1 MKMGVRAVICVAVIV
16 WMAIPGIGAESEG
29 DLVPSLGFNSG
40 TIEYIDGVLVC
51 NPRMPGGA
59 NDPASGSSL
68 PYVNIDP
75 TSGGSTYSAPAVIP
89 EPATLTLLALGGLT
103 VLRRRRRRS

>member
-1 MKMGVRAVICVAVIV
+1 
-16 WMAIPGIGAESEG
+16 MAIPGIARAESDA

-51 NPRMPGGA
+51 NPRMPSGST
-59 NDPASGSSL
+59 NPASGSSL
-68 PYVNIDP
+68 PYENIDP
-75 TSGGSTYSAPAVIP
+75 TFTGGTGISPVVVP

-103 VLRRRRRRS
+103 VLRRRRKQ